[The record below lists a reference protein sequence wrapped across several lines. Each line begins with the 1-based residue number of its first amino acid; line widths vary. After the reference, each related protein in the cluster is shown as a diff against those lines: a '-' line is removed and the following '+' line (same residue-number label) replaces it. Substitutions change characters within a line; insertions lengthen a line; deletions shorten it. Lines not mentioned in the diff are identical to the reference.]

1 MGLIIKYNFKQSIL
15 FNSCFLN
22 NSVFLYMSIQVV
34 TDEKGKKTAVL
45 VPIADWEEIQ
55 KRLNTEI
62 LLDEFTS
69 SINDIKKDINGS
81 IKLRNA
87 KDLIREH

>member
-1 MGLIIKYNFKQSIL
+1 
-15 FNSCFLN
+15 
-22 NSVFLYMSIQVV
+22 MSIQVV